1 MQVSGSRPLDETS
14 GLYRLKHGHISEN
27 VVARIAAT
35 HETLLDAARI
45 RYDAYQSRGYID
57 KNPEGLFAD
66 EIDASPSCTT
76 IVVYKNGAPA
86 ASARTC
92 LYDPS
97 SNIPG
102 SDWTP
107 AMDVFRHEIL
117 ALLNDEAGPERSHKA
132 LEVMRLV
139 RHPQFERDNEII
151 FALLRAI
158 GYLILYR
165 GVNIIY
171 SGVRRNHIP
180 IYRRLGFFQVTEPRS
195 YPKLKFRT
203 ALIACIK
210 TRVAT
215 EFPEIDIFGDVSK
228 SDSQYIDIISGK
240 PTVIS
245 KIDFNVQNASS
256 ETPSRVSPTYILTS
270 DTSKQTEMR
279 TLPKATLIEAA

>member
-1 MQVSGSRPLDETS
+1 MQISGSRPLDETS

-27 VVARIAAT
+27 VIARIAT
-35 HETLLDAARI
+35 TREILLDAARI

-57 KNPEGLFAD
+57 ENPEGLFAD

-117 ALLNDEAGPERSHKA
+117 ALLNDGAGPERSHKA

-151 FALLRAI
+151 FALLRAV
-158 GYLILYR
+158 GYLILYN
-165 GVNIIY
+165 GINIIY

-180 IYRRLGFFQVTEPRS
+180 IYKRLGFFQVTEPRS

-203 ALIACIK
+203 ALIACIR
-210 TRVAT
+210 TRVDT
-215 EFPEIDIFGDVSK
+215 ESPEIDIFGDVSK
-228 SDSQYIDIISGK
+228 SDPQYTDIISGK

-245 KIDFNVQNASS
+245 KTNLNVQNATSYM
-256 ETPSRVSPTYILTS
+256 PSRVLLPHTVTEE
-270 DTSKQTEMR
+270 TQNQTEMR
-279 TLPKATLIEAA
+279 VLPKAPLIEAA